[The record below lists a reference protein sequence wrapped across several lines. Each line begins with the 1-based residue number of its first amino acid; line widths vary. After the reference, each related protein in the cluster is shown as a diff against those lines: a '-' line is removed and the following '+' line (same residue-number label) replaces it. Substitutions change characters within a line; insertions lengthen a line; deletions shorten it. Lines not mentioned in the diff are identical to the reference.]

1 MGASPR
7 RRQPEIVRA
16 ALLDAV
22 VQEAVQAGLGSVTVL
37 AVAAR
42 AGVSKGA
49 LFHHFPNRQALL
61 EAAYA
66 ECLAQFGVAMDAL
79 LADDPTPHGR
89 FTRAYV
95 RATFAAMQMDDRS
108 WARFS
113 LTALVEPAFAEQWR
127 QWLGARLDALPAE
140 RTDPRLRVARLAA
153 DGYWLQMLGSGFGA
167 YDTDGLEALL
177 DAVLRFTCED
187 AGAGV
192 ARG

>member
-1 MGASPR
+1 
-7 RRQPEIVRA
+7 
-16 ALLDAV
+16 
-22 VQEAVQAGLGSVTVL
+22 
-37 AVAAR
+37 
-42 AGVSKGA
+42 
-49 LFHHFPNRQALL
+49 
-61 EAAYA
+61 
-66 ECLAQFGVAMDAL
+66 
-79 LADDPTPHGR
+79 
-89 FTRAYV
+89 
-95 RATFAAMQMDDRS
+95 MQMDDRS